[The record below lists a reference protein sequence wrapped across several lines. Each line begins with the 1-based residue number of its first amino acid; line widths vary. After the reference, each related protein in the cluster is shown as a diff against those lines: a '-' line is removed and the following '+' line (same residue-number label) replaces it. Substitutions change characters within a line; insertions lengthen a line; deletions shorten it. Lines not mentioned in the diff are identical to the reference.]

1 MKHAAPLNLLS
12 NRLAVLSEPIRVRIL
27 RVLDRTELSVGEV
40 AQVVQLPQSTVSRHL
55 KTLADDGWL
64 IKRAEGTAALYRMV
78 LDDLPADARAL
89 WITVRDTLALS
100 PELEEDTRRLASV
113 IAERRSDSQGFF
125 GRVAGAWDDVRSG
138 LFGDKFTLQA
148 LAALLPAD
156 GVVADIGCGTGNV
169 AELVAPFVKRVIAAD
184 FSPAMLS
191 AARKRLT
198 GVENVEFVVGE
209 LPELAIPAASADVVF
224 CVLVMH
230 HLAEPAKAV
239 AELARI
245 TRAGGRVVIVDMLE
259 HDRESYRHT
268 MGHRWLG
275 FAPGAIER
283 MLTDAG
289 LSSARVT
296 ALPSDPQA
304 KGPGLF
310 VATAERA
317 RGA

>member
-1 MKHAAPLNLLS
+1 MKHSAPLNLLS
-12 NRLAVLSEPIRVRIL
+12 SRLAVLAEPIRVRIL
-27 RVLDRTELSVGEV
+27 RVLERTELSVGEV
-40 AQVVQLPQSTVSRHL
+40 AQVVQLPQSTASRHL

-64 IKRAEGTAALYRMV
+64 AKRSEGTAALYRMI
-78 LDDLPADARAL
+78 LDDLPADARTL
-89 WITVRDTLALS
+89 WVTVRDTLATS
-100 PELEEDTRRLASV
+100 PELEEDNRRLTSV
-113 IAERRSDSQGFF
+113 LAERRNDSQGFF

-138 LFGDKFTLQA
+138 LFGDRFTLQA
-148 LAALLPAD
+148 LAALLPAA

-184 FSPAMLS
+184 FSPAMLA
-191 AARKRLT
+191 AARKRLA

-209 LPELAIPAASADVVF
+209 LPELAIPDATADVVF

-230 HLAEPAKAV
+230 HLADPQRSIG
-239 AELARI
+239 ELARI
-245 TRAGGRVVIVDMLE
+245 TRPGGRVVIVDMLE

-275 FAPGAIER
+275 FAPASVDR
-283 MLTDAG
+283 MLTAAG
-289 LSSARVT
+289 LEAARVT

-310 VATAERA
+310 VATAERG
-317 RGA
+317 RGI

>member
-1 MKHAAPLNLLS
+1 MKHAAPLNSIS
-12 NRLAVLSEPIRVRIL
+12 NRLAVLSEPVRVRML
-27 RVLDRTELSVGEV
+27 RVLDRAELSVGEV

-78 LDDLPADARAL
+78 LDDLPTDARAL
-89 WITVRDTLALS
+89 WVTVRDNLAAS
-100 PELEEDTRRLASV
+100 AELDEDSRRLTSV
-113 IAERRSDSQGFF
+113 LAERRNDSQGFF
-125 GRVAGAWDDVRSG
+125 GRVAGEWDDVRSG

-148 LAALLPAD
+148 LAALLPSDA
-156 GVVADIGCGTGNV
+156 VVADIGCGTGNV

-184 FSPAMLS
+184 FSPAMLA
-191 AARKRLT
+191 AARKRLA

-209 LPELAIPAASADVVF
+209 LPELAISDASADVVF

-230 HLAEPAKAV
+230 HLADPAKAV
-239 AELARI
+239 MELARI
-245 TRAGGRVVIVDMLE
+245 TRPGGRVVIVDMLT
-259 HDRESYRHT
+259 HDRETYRHT

-275 FAPGAIER
+275 FSPEGIAGMLGA
-283 MLTDAG
+283 AG
-289 LSSARVT
+289 LSGGRVT

-317 RGA
+317 R

>member
-1 MKHAAPLNLLS
+1 MKHVATLILIA

-27 RVLDRTELSVGEV
+27 RVLERSELSVGEV

-64 IKRAEGTAALYRMV
+64 LKRAEGTAALYRMV

-89 WITVRDTLALS
+89 WVTVRDTLAIS
-100 PELEEDTRRLASV
+100 PELDEDTRRLASV
-113 IAERRSDSQGFF
+113 LAERRSDSQSFF
-125 GRVAGAWDDVRSG
+125 GRVAGEWDDVRSG

-148 LAALLPAD
+148 LAALLPSDAT
-156 GVVADIGCGTGNV
+156 VADIGCGTGNV

-184 FSPAMLS
+184 FSPAMLA
-191 AARKRLT
+191 AARKRLA

-209 LPELAIPAASADVVF
+209 LPELAIPDGAADVAF
-224 CVLVMH
+224 CVLVLH
-230 HLAEPAKAV
+230 HLEDPARAIG
-239 AELARI
+239 ELARI
-245 TRAGGRVVIVDMLE
+245 VAPGGRVVIVDMLT

-275 FAPGAIER
+275 FAPDAIER
-283 MLTDAG
+283 MLKAAG
-289 LSSARVT
+289 MRAARVT
-296 ALPSDPQA
+296 PLPSDPQA

-310 VATAERA
+310 VAMAER
-317 RGA
+317 